1 VAQSWPKRPRTQRHN
16 HAPGDTVCDVKTVA
30 TAKRWVDI
38 PDDQFDELVRRLRK
52 RGYGK
57 VADFLLALGKVGV
70 TDMQVV
76 VDTIQAWSIET
87 DGLGLG
93 EEIMRLRYYLVH
105 DILTAGSPGVL
116 R

>member
-1 VAQSWPKRPRTQRHN
+1 
-16 HAPGDTVCDVKTVA
+16 VKTLA

-52 RGYGK
+52 RGCGK

-70 TDMQVV
+70 TDKQVV
-76 VDTIQAWSIET
+76 IDTIQAWSIET
-87 DGLGLG
+87 NGLGLG

-105 DILTAGSPGVL
+105 DILTGSPGGV
-116 R
+116 RRTSG